1 MAQRNIIRGQAISKD
16 KFALA
21 KEFCRNMTSAERILW
36 QNLRINKLG
45 GWHFRRQQILFGYI
59 VDFYCH
65 ATSLIIEVDGEIHES
80 QRAADQE
87 RDAALTERGFKIL
100 RFRNKEIENDLNSV
114 LSTILATCNQT
125 SPNHPNSPP
134 LQGEGPGERS
144 TGAKP

>member
-1 MAQRNIIRGQAISKD
+1 MQSDIIRRQAIRKD

-21 KEFCRNMTSAERILW
+21 KEFRRNMTSAERILR
-36 QNLRINKLG
+36 QNLRTNKLG

-65 ATSLIIEVDGEIHES
+65 AASLIIEVDGEIHER

-87 RDAALTERGFKIL
+87 RDASLTERGFIIL
-100 RFRNKEIENDLNSV
+100 RFRNEDIENDLNAVS
-114 LSTILATCNQT
+114 SKILAACNQT
-125 SPNHPNSPP
+125 LTNHPDSPP

-144 TGAKP
+144 KGA

>member
-21 KEFCRNMTSAERILW
+21 KEFRRNMTSAERILW
-36 QNLRINKLG
+36 QNLRTNKLG

-65 ATSLIIEVDGEIHES
+65 AASLIIEVDGEIHES

-87 RDAALTERGFKIL
+87 RDAILTDRGFKTL
-100 RFRNKEIENDLNSV
+100 RFRNEEIENDLNAV
-114 LSTILATCNQT
+114 LSKILAACNQT
-125 SPNHPNSPP
+125 LTNHPDSPP
-134 LQGEGPGERS
+134 HSGEGPGERC
-144 TGAKP
+144 GAT

>member
-21 KEFCRNMTSAERILW
+21 KEFRRNMTSAERILW
-36 QNLRINKLG
+36 QNLRTNKLG

-65 ATSLIIEVDGEIHES
+65 AASLIIEVDGEIHES

-87 RDAALTERGFKIL
+87 RDAILTDRGFKTL
-100 RFRNKEIENDLNSV
+100 RFRNEEIENDLNAV
-114 LSTILATCNQT
+114 LSKILAACNQT
-125 SPNHPNSPP
+125 LTNHPDYPP
-134 LQGEGPGERS
+134 HSGEGPGERC
-144 TGAKP
+144 GAT